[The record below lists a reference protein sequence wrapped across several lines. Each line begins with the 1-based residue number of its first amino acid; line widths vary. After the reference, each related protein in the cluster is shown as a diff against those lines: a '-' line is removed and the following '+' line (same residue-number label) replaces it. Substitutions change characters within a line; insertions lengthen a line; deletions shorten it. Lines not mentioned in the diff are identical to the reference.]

1 VLGLGPGTREDAKG
15 LDRAA
20 AHVISLLAKEKA
32 KAGDEHLWPQ
42 KLICVF

>member
-32 KAGDEHLWPQ
+32 KAGEGRLRSQ